1 MTITKHKFS
10 SQQYHLMTE
19 AGVFEHIQGQRL
31 ELIKGEIIQMLPI
44 GRNHCACIA
53 RLNKLLFAKFGS
65 KQIIWVQSSIRLDDG
80 SEPQPDLALLNLRS
94 DFYEEALPAP
104 EDILLIVEVAD
115 STISYDRD
123 LKMPLYAEFGIP
135 EAWLV
140 DVNKKTLTRYTSPS
154 SQGYKDSQRLD
165 INDSIPCLDKEIA
178 ATDIFGN

>member
-10 SQQYHLMTE
+10 SQQYHLMAE
-19 AGVFEHIQGQRL
+19 AGVFDRIREQRL
-31 ELIKGEIIQMLPI
+31 ELIKGEIIQMSPI
-44 GRNHCACIA
+44 GRKHCACIA
-53 RLNKLLFAKFGS
+53 RLNALLFAKFTG
-65 KQIIWVQSSIRLDDG
+65 KQIIWVQSSIKLDDG
-80 SEPQPDLALLNLRS
+80 LEPQPDLALLKLRS

-123 LKMPLYAEFGIP
+123 LKMPLYAESGIP

-140 DVNKKTLTRYTSPS
+140 DVNARTITRYTEPS
-154 SQGYKDSQRLD
+154 AKGYKSSQRLD
-165 INDSIPCLDKEIA
+165 INDSILCLDKEIA